1 MKRHNVFILIDKV
14 YFWNVMFGISFFE
27 LLHTF
32 FRILIKKMVY
42 TMQFYFTIDFHH
54 KCKFSTCIYCGI
66 LYLIFWII
74 CSRVWDYMCK
84 SWVNHLCFLWADL
97 FGIWNLKKRFFTM
110 FGQSHKDRSSERN
123 KVCTLSHFEPKR
135 QNELLDEIQ
144 SRNFLGINVSN
155 II

>member
-1 MKRHNVFILIDKV
+1 MIFRERKQATGTFQKTSRTKKWAKNMWKDTMFSFLLIK
-14 YFWNVMFGISFFE
+14 FTFEMWCSEFLFFE

-42 TMQFYFTIDFHH
+42 TMQFYLTIDFHH

-123 KVCTLSHFEPKR
+123 
-135 QNELLDEIQ
+135 
-144 SRNFLGINVSN
+144 
-155 II
+155 